1 MKLIYCSLFL
11 FVILCKPA
19 PLPKY
24 AEYLYKPVNRDSVQI
39 GETKSYIQKIEKE
52 NNIDYTLIKNS
63 TAYIPPMCYTKTSDK
78 ADFVANP
85 CYTCHTVGVKPNF
98 VNDSDLQTHY
108 DFPRLAKRNPW
119 KNLFSAQT
127 INSISDLEIQK
138 YIQEDNY
145 KNQTGEIHLAKNL
158 PKGWEG
164 YVPDC
169 YFHFDEEGFDKN
181 PKTGEFTGWRAYR
194 YYPFMGTF
202 WATNGSTDD
211 VLIRLPFPFR
221 ADRTGKFNLEI
232 YKTNLSILE
241 AIIKQRTISTELI
254 NESVAG
260 IDLDGN
266 GKIEKATQ
274 FVYNWP
280 KKQIYYVGLAE
291 HYQTT
296 KEIFLAGGLFPIG
309 TEFLHSVRYLDW
321 KNEDNTVMLSNRMKE
336 LRYAVKKEWYNY
348 SELKD
353 KISRELKDMRF
364 RTEKTPEGFYGDFE
378 HGFENKTGW
387 AYSGFIEDK
396 NGNLRPQ
403 TNEETLFCMGCHS
416 SLGVLADGNF
426 SFIRKLEGS
435 DKSGV
440 TFGWGHW
447 SAKSISGLPDRIVSY
462 QNFGEQREYSFY
474 LENNHAGD
482 EFRGN
487 EEIKNLFF
495 SKDGKR
501 NPQSFEKLKSDISFL
516 TNPPFERSM
525 QLNKTYKKIVESQ
538 SFRFGRDSILQKTK
552 NVFLEISDGQV
563 TNIEKIIF

>member
-1 MKLIYCSLFL
+1 MNLKYQVFFLLILY
-11 FVILCKPA
+11 CKPVA
-19 PLPKY
+19 LPKY
-24 AEYLYKPVNRDSVQI
+24 GEYLYKPPNR
-39 GETKSYIQKIEKE
+39 ELIQVEDKKIYIEKIAQE
-52 NNIDYTLIKNS
+52 NKIDYTQVENS
-63 TAYIPPMCYTKTSDK
+63 TAYIPPMCYTKTLEK
-78 ADFVANP
+78 PDFVANP
-85 CYTCHTVGVKPNF
+85 CYTCHTVGAKPNF

-108 DFPRLAKRNPW
+108 DFPKQAKRNPW
-119 KNLFSAQT
+119 RNLFSSPKV
-127 INSISDLEIQK
+127 ISISDLEMQK

-145 KNQTGEIHLAKNL
+145 KNQTGEIYLAKSL
-158 PKGWEG
+158 PKNWEG
-164 YVPDC
+164 YIPDC

-211 VLIRLPFPFR
+211 VLIRLPFPFQ
-221 ADRTGKFNLEI
+221 ADRRGKFNLEI
-232 YKTNLSILE
+232 YKTNLAILE
-241 AIIKQRTISTELI
+241 AVIKQRTISTELI
-254 NESVAG
+254 NESVSG

-266 GKIEKATQ
+266 GKIENATQ
-274 FVYNWP
+274 LVYNWP
-280 KKQIYYVGLAE
+280 TKQIHYAGLAE

-296 KEIFLAGGLFPIG
+296 KEIFLAGGLFPVG

-321 KNEDNTVMLSNRMKE
+321 NNEANTVMLSSRMKE

-353 KISRELKDMRF
+353 KISREMKDIRF

-387 AYSGFIEDK
+387 TYSGFIEDK

-403 TNEETLFCMGCHS
+403 TNEETLFCIGCHS

-426 SFIRKLEGS
+426 SFKRKLDGS
-435 DKSGV
+435 DKSSV

-447 SAKSISGLPDRIVSY
+447 SMKSIFGLPDRIVSY

-474 LENNHAGD
+474 LENNLAGD
-482 EFRGN
+482 EFREN
-487 EEIKNLFF
+487 AEIKNLFF
-495 SKDGKR
+495 KKDGKK
-501 NPQSFEKLKSDISFL
+501 NLEAFEKLKSDISFL
-516 TNPPFERSM
+516 TNPSFDRSM
-525 QLNKTYKKIVESQ
+525 QLNKSYKSIVESQ
-538 SFRFGRDSILQKTK
+538 SFRFGRDAILQKAK
-552 NVFLEISDGQV
+552 NIYSEVFDGQA